1 MKFFSI
7 ASLTLFSATAIF
19 TCSQVIAETGN
30 KASNSAVIEALS
42 SEVGKSSQ
50 AIARLRTEGM
60 AGVDR
65 FWQAYQEKWQ
75 GKSPSPQ
82 NLEWQ
87 RWRAAFDAV
96 CQQRDCF
103 NSRLYWY
110 TDLDAAKKAAQ
121 ATGKPI
127 LSLRLL
133 GNLDE
138 ELSCA
143 NSRFFRTVLYPNAKI
158 SQELRDR
165 YILHWQS
172 VRPVPKVTIDFG
184 DGRKLEQT
192 VTGNSIHYVLDSNG
206 QPIEALPGLHSPQAF
221 LRFLERSQQ
230 LNQQYSQRPASE
242 KTEFLAQYHRD
253 RLSTIQSEWTAD
265 LSKLG
270 VSLALPNLTTNSAT
284 NNGTPSARTAAP
296 LAMTKMAV
304 ERPLL
309 NSTNSDR
316 QQTLETAT
324 NETIWSQIANLHL
337 KESEL
342 DSSSQALMEMKKA
355 PGVNLKDVLPNF
367 QRLVALDTVR
377 NEYLMHAKLH
387 QWFVNQED
395 TANVEVLNQKVYAQ
409 LFLTPSSDPWLGL
422 LPVNTYTGIENDGV
436 RIPIN

>member
-1 MKFFSI
+1 MKLHLI
-7 ASLTLFSATAIF
+7 GSLVILSVATVVN
-19 TCSQVIAETGN
+19 SGQVLANTT
-30 KASNSAVIEALS
+30 KAAPDSAVIQALS
-42 SEVGKSSQ
+42 LGTENSSQ
-50 AIARLRTEGM
+50 GIARLRAEGTV
-60 AGVDR
+60 GVDR
-65 FWQAYQEKWQ
+65 FWQAYQQKWQ
-75 GKSPSPQ
+75 GKAFDAKNPQ
-82 NLEWQ
+82 WQ
-87 RWRAAFDAV
+87 RWRLAFDAV

-103 NSRLYWY
+103 TSRLYWY
-110 TDLDAAKKAAQ
+110 TDLDAAKKVAQ

-143 NSRFFRTVLYPNAKI
+143 NSRFFRTVLYPNTKI

-192 VTGNSIHYVLDSNG
+192 VTGNSIHYILDSNG

-230 LNQQYSQRPASE
+230 LNQNYSQRPNTDKA
-242 KTEFLAQYHRD
+242 EFLRQYHRD
-253 RLSTIQSEWTAD
+253 RLSAIQSEWTAD
-265 LSKLG
+265 LDKLG
-270 VSLALPNLTTNSAT
+270 VSLPLPNLTTNTAI
-284 NNGTPSARTAAP
+284 NNGLPSARTAAP
-296 LAMTKMAV
+296 LAMTKMMV

-309 NSTNSDR
+309 NATNSDR
-316 QQTLETAT
+316 QQTLETTT
-324 NETIWSQIANLHL
+324 NETIWNRIAELHL
-337 KESEL
+337 PESEL

-355 PGVNLKDVLPNF
+355 PGVNLKAVLPNF

-387 QWFVNQED
+387 QWFINQED
-395 TANVEVLNQKVYAQ
+395 TANVEILNQKVYAQ
-409 LFLTPSSDPWLGL
+409 LFLTPNSDPWLGL
-422 LPVNTYTGIENDGV
+422 LPVDTYTGIENDGV
-436 RIPIN
+436 KE

>member
-1 MKFFSI
+1 MKLSSI
-7 ASLTLFSATAIF
+7 ACASILCMATI
-19 TCSQVIAETGN
+19 CNSSQVL
-30 KASNSAVIEALS
+30 ASSSNFDVIQAVS
-42 SEVGKSSQ
+42 SEAEESSQ
-50 AIARLRTEGM
+50 AIARLRDRGI
-60 AGVDR
+60 AGVEQ
-65 FWQAYQEKWQ
+65 FWQAYQQRWP
-75 GKSPSPQ
+75 GKPVASK
-82 NLEWQ
+82 NEEWQ

-103 NSRLYWY
+103 TSRLYWH
-110 TDLDAAKKAAQ
+110 TDLDAAKKVAL

-143 NSRFFRTVLYPNAKI
+143 NSRFFRTLLYPNAKI
-158 SQELRDR
+158 SERLRDR

-192 VTGNSIHYVLDSNG
+192 VTGNSIHYVLDSQG
-206 QPIEALPGLHSPQAF
+206 QPLEALPGLHGPQAF
-221 LRFLERSQQ
+221 LRFLERSQA
-230 LNQQYSQRPASE
+230 LNQAYSQRPIGRRA
-242 KTEFLAQYHRD
+242 EFLRQYHRD
-253 RLSTIQSEWTAD
+253 RLSAIQSEWTAD

-270 VSLALPNLTTNSAT
+270 VSLPLPNLANNPVT
-284 NNGTPSARTAAP
+284 NNAVPSARIAAP

-316 QQTLETAT
+316 QQVLETAT
-324 NETIWSQIANLHL
+324 NETVWNRIAELHL
-337 KESEL
+337 QESLL
-342 DSSSQALMEMKKA
+342 DSSSQKLMEMKKA
-355 PGVNLKDVLPNF
+355 PGVNLKAVLPNF

-387 QWFVNQED
+387 QWFVDSAD
-395 TANVEVLNQKVYAQ
+395 TANIDVLNQKVYAQ
-409 LFLTPSSDPWLGL
+409 LFLTPGSDPWLGL
-422 LPVNTYTGIENDGV
+422 LPVDTYTGIENDGV
-436 RIPIN
+436 KLN